1 VRRREFITLLGRAA
15 AARLW
20 TSSFA
25 PSPAGRTGLVGL
37 LARQRGSRFLRVSP
51 MLREDLLDVVGRP
64 YDGVNHV
71 VLDDVRETML
81 DPAKS
86 DHPLAV
92 VGVVAQTPC
101 DVAANLNLHSGLAE
115 VDIAVVAQF
124 KAHHVLHDP
133 VKPLADK
140 KVRRSEAIREVGED
154 GQGER
159 ACCWISE
166 HYSPAPWTFRL
177 ARRQADAAVIR
188 GGRGTP
194 CPTWDGVSS

>member
-1 VRRREFITLLGRAA
+1 MIATTKRREFLMLLGSAA

-25 PSPAGRTGLVGL
+25 PKSRKPRTGLVVL

-51 MLREDLLDVVGRP
+51 MLREDLLDIVGRP

-71 VLDDVRETML
+71 VLDDVHETML

-124 KAHHVLHDP
+124 KAHHVLQIP
-133 VKPLADK
+133 
-140 KVRRSEAIREVGED
+140 
-154 GQGER
+154 
-159 ACCWISE
+159 
-166 HYSPAPWTFRL
+166 
-177 ARRQADAAVIR
+177 
-188 GGRGTP
+188 
-194 CPTWDGVSS
+194 